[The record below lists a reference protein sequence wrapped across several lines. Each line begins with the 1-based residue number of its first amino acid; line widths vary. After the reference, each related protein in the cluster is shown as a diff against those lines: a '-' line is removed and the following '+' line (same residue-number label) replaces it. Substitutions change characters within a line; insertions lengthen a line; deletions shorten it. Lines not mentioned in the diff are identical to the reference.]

1 MGEEYC
7 LNDLKEDYEKIRK
20 KHNLPS
26 FEQLNEDF
34 QIEKVAECETDYL
47 IREVRKYI
55 SDKFANYLR
64 FIESLLNP
72 VNVPLFVYSII
83 KHLSKEDNEKLKEI
97 YQKIAKRE
105 VYIIEVDIE
114 YNEKKEAEFIQESFK
129 FWQEIKKEIL
139 EIIDKIKE
147 NWDNKSEKNNKG
159 YYG

>member
-7 LNDLKEDYEKIRK
+7 LDDLKRDYEKIRK
-20 KHNLPS
+20 KHNLPG
-26 FEQLNEDF
+26 FEELNEDF

-105 VYIIEVDIE
+105 VDIIEIDIE
-114 YNEKKEAEFIQESFK
+114 YNEKKEAEFIKESFK

-139 EIIDKIKE
+139 EIIGKIKN
-147 NWDNKSEKNNKG
+147 NWDNKFEKNNSG